1 MGQLY
6 RSTLCTAQS
15 FPRPFVVARKAE
27 HFADGILVCTGRLNQ
42 RALPFNR
49 DNHLANCSACES
61 RFASLPPQPSGNISH
76 PLGWFSDS
84 LVCPK
89 RDDMKQSHLR
99 FVEPMEC
106 LMVSKLPEGSE
117 WSYEIKLDGY
127 RAQALCD
134 GIKTQL
140 LSRNGKDLGNRFP
153 SVVAALARAIPQ
165 GSTVDGELVALDS
178 VGKPSFSLIL
188 NSTTSGATFVFF
200 AFDLLTLAGKDL
212 TRKPLSQRQGLLR
225 NALKQDDT
233 VQLSQGFQIPSKQ
246 MLEMVRSHGLEG
258 VVAKKLSS
266 FYEPGRRSGAW
277 SKMRVELSQEL
288 VIGGYTPGTHGID
301 AVLAGFYKGRDL
313 HFCGSVRNGFV
324 PASRRTV
331 HAAIAS
337 LEVTTCPFV
346 NLPEQSPGRWGQGL
360 TATKMKNC
368 VWLRPETVAQFRF
381 LEWTPN
387 DHLRHASFI
396 ALRNDKE
403 ARNVVKEDSS
413 SDAPG

>member
-1 MGQLY
+1 
-6 RSTLCTAQS
+6 
-15 FPRPFVVARKAE
+15 
-27 HFADGILVCTGRLNQ
+27 
-42 RALPFNR
+42 
-49 DNHLANCSACES
+49 
-61 RFASLPPQPSGNISH
+61 
-76 PLGWFSDS
+76 
-84 LVCPK
+84 
-89 RDDMKQSHLR
+89 
-99 FVEPMEC
+99 
-106 LMVSKLPEGSE
+106 MVSKLPEGPE

-134 GIKTQL
+134 GTKTQL

-165 GSTVDGELVALDS
+165 DSIVDGELVALDS
-178 VGKPSFSLIL
+178 AGKPSFSLIQ
-188 NSTTSGATFVFF
+188 NSASSGATFVFF
-200 AFDLLTLAGKDL
+200 VFDLLTLAGKDL
-212 TRKPLSQRQGLLR
+212 TREPLSERQGLLR

-301 AVLAGFYKGRDL
+301 AVLTGFYKGRDL
-313 HFCGSVRNGFV
+313 YFCGSVRNGFV
-324 PASRRTV
+324 PATRRTV
-331 HAAIAS
+331 HAALTS
-337 LEVTTCPFV
+337 LESTVCPFA
-346 NLPEQSPGRWGQGL
+346 NLPESSPGRWGQGL
-360 TATKMKNC
+360 TAAKMKNC
-368 VWLRPETVAQFRF
+368 VWLKPDAVAQFRF

-396 ALRNDKE
+396 TLRDDKV
-403 ARNVVKEDSS
+403 ARDVTKEVSS
-413 SDAPG
+413 GPA